1 MERRHLPHVTGDLRS
16 HIVTVP
22 EEIWKCSGI
31 VILGRRIKSLV
42 FTTDIAII
50 RNCNADAVLA
60 VYPFTPQQV
69 ISNSIIQASNI
80 PVLCGVGG
88 GMTGGDRTVRLSKDA
103 EAQGA
108 SGVVVNAPMTND
120 VIEKMAKVID
130 IPIIATVLSE
140 KADIQARLDAGVS
153 ILNVSAAARTP
164 EVVSAIR
171 EKFPKVPI
179 IATGGPTGE
188 SIARTIGAG
197 ANSISYTPPS
207 TKELFSRTMEDY
219 RSRELYTKKEP
230 FGSFYFALNTHTV
243 MNGATRMAARPMS
256 CSCFTRIAAAS
267 GRPFS
272 RSSGIIK
279 NSPCFR
285 VISSISQLPVGL

>member
-69 ISNSIIQASNI
+69 ISNSIIQAANI

-219 RSRELYTKKEP
+219 RSRE
-230 FGSFYFALNTHTV
+230 F
-243 MNGATRMAARPMS
+243 
-256 CSCFTRIAAAS
+256 
-267 GRPFS
+267 
-272 RSSGIIK
+272 
-279 NSPCFR
+279 
-285 VISSISQLPVGL
+285 

>member
-1 MERRHLPHVTGDLRS
+1 MNFELTKEQTLLKKAAQQFAENILEPSAAELDETHTFPVENFKLMARYGFTG
-16 HIVTVP
+16 IGVP
-22 EEIWKCSGI
+22 KEYG
-31 VILGRRIKSLV
+31 
-42 FTTDIAII
+42 
-50 RNCNADAVLA
+50 
-60 VYPFTPQQV
+60 
-69 ISNSIIQASNI
+69 
-80 PVLCGVGG
+80 GVGG

-130 IPIIATVLSE
+130 IPTIATVLSE

-219 RSRELYTKKEP
+219 RS
-230 FGSFYFALNTHTV
+230 S
-243 MNGATRMAARPMS
+243 
-256 CSCFTRIAAAS
+256 
-267 GRPFS
+267 
-272 RSSGIIK
+272 
-279 NSPCFR
+279 
-285 VISSISQLPVGL
+285 

>member
-69 ISNSIIQASNI
+69 ISNSIIQVSNI

-207 TKELFSRTMEDY
+207 TKELFARTMEDY
-219 RSRELYTKKEP
+219 RSREL
-230 FGSFYFALNTHTV
+230 
-243 MNGATRMAARPMS
+243 
-256 CSCFTRIAAAS
+256 
-267 GRPFS
+267 
-272 RSSGIIK
+272 
-279 NSPCFR
+279 
-285 VISSISQLPVGL
+285 

>member
-88 GMTGGDRTVRLSKDA
+88 GLTGGDRTVRLSKDA

-140 KADIQARLDAGVS
+140 KPTYRPALTGYPYSTCLRQPARRRW
-153 ILNVSAAARTP
+153 SAP
-164 EVVSAIR
+164 YG
-171 EKFPKVPI
+171 K
-179 IATGGPTGE
+179 
-188 SIARTIGAG
+188 
-197 ANSISYTPPS
+197 
-207 TKELFSRTMEDY
+207 
-219 RSRELYTKKEP
+219 
-230 FGSFYFALNTHTV
+230 SFL
-243 MNGATRMAARPMS
+243 R
-256 CSCFTRIAAAS
+256 C
-267 GRPFS
+267 
-272 RSSGIIK
+272 
-279 NSPCFR
+279 
-285 VISSISQLPVGL
+285 Q

>member
-1 MERRHLPHVTGDLRS
+1 MERRHLPHVTGELRS

-69 ISNSIIQASNI
+69 ISNSIIQVSNI

-120 VIEKMAKVID
+120 VIEKMVKVID

-219 RSRELYTKKEP
+219 RSREL
-230 FGSFYFALNTHTV
+230 
-243 MNGATRMAARPMS
+243 
-256 CSCFTRIAAAS
+256 
-267 GRPFS
+267 
-272 RSSGIIK
+272 
-279 NSPCFR
+279 
-285 VISSISQLPVGL
+285 

>member
-108 SGVVVNAPMTND
+108 SGVVVNAPMTN
-120 VIEKMAKVID
+120 
-130 IPIIATVLSE
+130 
-140 KADIQARLDAGVS
+140 
-153 ILNVSAAARTP
+153 VSAAARTP

-219 RSRELYTKKEP
+219 RSREL
-230 FGSFYFALNTHTV
+230 
-243 MNGATRMAARPMS
+243 
-256 CSCFTRIAAAS
+256 
-267 GRPFS
+267 
-272 RSSGIIK
+272 
-279 NSPCFR
+279 
-285 VISSISQLPVGL
+285 

>member
-80 PVLCGVGG
+80 PVLFGVGG

-219 RSRELYTKKEP
+219 RSREL
-230 FGSFYFALNTHTV
+230 
-243 MNGATRMAARPMS
+243 
-256 CSCFTRIAAAS
+256 
-267 GRPFS
+267 
-272 RSSGIIK
+272 
-279 NSPCFR
+279 
-285 VISSISQLPVGL
+285 

>member
-120 VIEKMAKVID
+120 VIEKMA
-130 IPIIATVLSE
+130 TVLSE

-219 RSRELYTKKEP
+219 RSREL
-230 FGSFYFALNTHTV
+230 
-243 MNGATRMAARPMS
+243 
-256 CSCFTRIAAAS
+256 
-267 GRPFS
+267 
-272 RSSGIIK
+272 
-279 NSPCFR
+279 
-285 VISSISQLPVGL
+285 

>member
-88 GMTGGDRTVRLSKDA
+88 GMTGGDRNVRLSKDA

-188 SIARTIGAG
+188 STARTIGAG

-219 RSRELYTKKEP
+219 RSREL
-230 FGSFYFALNTHTV
+230 
-243 MNGATRMAARPMS
+243 
-256 CSCFTRIAAAS
+256 
-267 GRPFS
+267 
-272 RSSGIIK
+272 
-279 NSPCFR
+279 
-285 VISSISQLPVGL
+285 

>member
-197 ANSISYTPPS
+197 ANSISYQGAFLENDGGLQEQGAIS
-207 TKELFSRTMEDY
+207 
-219 RSRELYTKKEP
+219 KKKWH
-230 FGSFYFALNTHTV
+230 FATFYFALKKHTV
-243 MNGATRMAARPMS
+243 MKGATRMAARPMS

>member
-69 ISNSIIQASNI
+69 ISNSIIQASII

-219 RSRELYTKKEP
+219 RSREL
-230 FGSFYFALNTHTV
+230 
-243 MNGATRMAARPMS
+243 
-256 CSCFTRIAAAS
+256 
-267 GRPFS
+267 
-272 RSSGIIK
+272 
-279 NSPCFR
+279 
-285 VISSISQLPVGL
+285 

>member
-69 ISNSIIQASNI
+69 ISNSIIQVSNI

-120 VIEKMAKVID
+120 VIEKMATVID

-219 RSRELYTKKEP
+219 RSRE
-230 FGSFYFALNTHTV
+230 F
-243 MNGATRMAARPMS
+243 
-256 CSCFTRIAAAS
+256 
-267 GRPFS
+267 
-272 RSSGIIK
+272 
-279 NSPCFR
+279 
-285 VISSISQLPVGL
+285 

>member
-69 ISNSIIQASNI
+69 ISNSIIQVSNI

-120 VIEKMAKVID
+120 VIEKMVKVID

-219 RSRELYTKKEP
+219 RSREL
-230 FGSFYFALNTHTV
+230 
-243 MNGATRMAARPMS
+243 
-256 CSCFTRIAAAS
+256 
-267 GRPFS
+267 
-272 RSSGIIK
+272 
-279 NSPCFR
+279 
-285 VISSISQLPVGL
+285 

>member
-88 GMTGGDRTVRLSKDA
+88 SMTGGDRTVRLSKDA

-219 RSRELYTKKEP
+219 RSREL
-230 FGSFYFALNTHTV
+230 
-243 MNGATRMAARPMS
+243 
-256 CSCFTRIAAAS
+256 
-267 GRPFS
+267 
-272 RSSGIIK
+272 
-279 NSPCFR
+279 
-285 VISSISQLPVGL
+285 

>member
-80 PVLCGVGG
+80 PVLC

-219 RSRELYTKKEP
+219 RSRE
-230 FGSFYFALNTHTV
+230 F
-243 MNGATRMAARPMS
+243 
-256 CSCFTRIAAAS
+256 
-267 GRPFS
+267 
-272 RSSGIIK
+272 
-279 NSPCFR
+279 
-285 VISSISQLPVGL
+285 

>member
-88 GMTGGDRTVRLSKDA
+88 K
-103 EAQGA
+103 
-108 SGVVVNAPMTND
+108 
-120 VIEKMAKVID
+120 
-130 IPIIATVLSE
+130 TVLE
-140 KADIQARLDAGVS
+140 VS
-153 ILNVSAAARTP
+153 IVGADMDKGIFLVKSYI
-164 EVVSAIR
+164 SGL
-171 EKFPKVPI
+171 FLFGKV
-179 IATGGPTGE
+179 
-188 SIARTIGAG
+188 
-197 ANSISYTPPS
+197 
-207 TKELFSRTMEDY
+207 
-219 RSRELYTKKEP
+219 
-230 FGSFYFALNTHTV
+230 
-243 MNGATRMAARPMS
+243 
-256 CSCFTRIAAAS
+256 
-267 GRPFS
+267 
-272 RSSGIIK
+272 
-279 NSPCFR
+279 
-285 VISSISQLPVGL
+285 

>member
-88 GMTGGDRTVRLSKDA
+88 VLTGGDRTVRLSKDA

-120 VIEKMAKVID
+120 VIEKMATVID

-219 RSRELYTKKEP
+219 RSRE
-230 FGSFYFALNTHTV
+230 F
-243 MNGATRMAARPMS
+243 
-256 CSCFTRIAAAS
+256 
-267 GRPFS
+267 
-272 RSSGIIK
+272 
-279 NSPCFR
+279 
-285 VISSISQLPVGL
+285 

>member
-1 MERRHLPHVTGDLRS
+1 MAEPFFRTERL
-16 HIVTVP
+16 TVGYNGVP
-22 EEIWKCSGI
+22 LIRDIEIRLDRGRILTLIGPNGSG
-31 VILGRRIKSLV
+31 KS
-42 FTTDIAII
+42 T
-50 RNCNADAVLA
+50 VLKSITNYLKPLCGA
-60 VYPFTPQQV
+60 VYLESRAV
-69 ISNSIIQASNI
+69 
-80 PVLCGVGG
+80 G

-219 RSRELYTKKEP
+219 RSREL
-230 FGSFYFALNTHTV
+230 
-243 MNGATRMAARPMS
+243 
-256 CSCFTRIAAAS
+256 
-267 GRPFS
+267 
-272 RSSGIIK
+272 
-279 NSPCFR
+279 
-285 VISSISQLPVGL
+285 

>member
-69 ISNSIIQASNI
+69 ISNSIIQVSNI

-171 EKFPKVPI
+171 EKLPKVPI

-219 RSRELYTKKEP
+219 RSREL
-230 FGSFYFALNTHTV
+230 
-243 MNGATRMAARPMS
+243 
-256 CSCFTRIAAAS
+256 
-267 GRPFS
+267 
-272 RSSGIIK
+272 
-279 NSPCFR
+279 
-285 VISSISQLPVGL
+285 

>member
-1 MERRHLPHVTGDLRS
+1 MGVSEYTNKQWDL
-16 HIVTVP
+16 IV
-22 EEIWKCSGI
+22 
-31 VILGRRIKSLV
+31 
-42 FTTDIAII
+42 
-50 RNCNADAVLA
+50 
-60 VYPFTPQQV
+60 
-69 ISNSIIQASNI
+69 
-80 PVLCGVGG
+80 VGG

-207 TKELFSRTMEDY
+207 TKELFSRKMDDY
-219 RSRELYTKKEP
+219 RSREL
-230 FGSFYFALNTHTV
+230 
-243 MNGATRMAARPMS
+243 
-256 CSCFTRIAAAS
+256 
-267 GRPFS
+267 
-272 RSSGIIK
+272 
-279 NSPCFR
+279 
-285 VISSISQLPVGL
+285 

>member
-88 GMTGGDRTVRLSKDA
+88 GLTGGDRTVRLSKDA

-108 SGVVVNAPMTND
+108 
-120 VIEKMAKVID
+120 
-130 IPIIATVLSE
+130 
-140 KADIQARLDAGVS
+140 QAWW
-153 ILNVSAAARTP
+153 
-164 EVVSAIR
+164 
-171 EKFPKVPI
+171 
-179 IATGGPTGE
+179 
-188 SIARTIGAG
+188 
-197 ANSISYTPPS
+197 
-207 TKELFSRTMEDY
+207 
-219 RSRELYTKKEP
+219 
-230 FGSFYFALNTHTV
+230 
-243 MNGATRMAARPMS
+243 
-256 CSCFTRIAAAS
+256 
-267 GRPFS
+267 
-272 RSSGIIK
+272 
-279 NSPCFR
+279 
-285 VISSISQLPVGL
+285 

>member
-80 PVLCGVGG
+80 PVLSGVGG
-88 GMTGGDRTVRLSKDA
+88 GLTGGDRTVRLSKDA

-153 ILNVSAAARTP
+153 ILNVSAADRTP

-219 RSRELYTKKEP
+219 RSREL
-230 FGSFYFALNTHTV
+230 
-243 MNGATRMAARPMS
+243 
-256 CSCFTRIAAAS
+256 
-267 GRPFS
+267 
-272 RSSGIIK
+272 
-279 NSPCFR
+279 
-285 VISSISQLPVGL
+285 

>member
-69 ISNSIIQASNI
+69 ISNSIIQVSNI

-219 RSRELYTKKEP
+219 RSREL
-230 FGSFYFALNTHTV
+230 
-243 MNGATRMAARPMS
+243 
-256 CSCFTRIAAAS
+256 
-267 GRPFS
+267 
-272 RSSGIIK
+272 
-279 NSPCFR
+279 
-285 VISSISQLPVGL
+285 

>member
-80 PVLCGVGG
+80 PVLCGVGDG
-88 GMTGGDRTVRLSKDA
+88 LTGGDRTVRLSKDA

-219 RSRELYTKKEP
+219 RSREL
-230 FGSFYFALNTHTV
+230 
-243 MNGATRMAARPMS
+243 
-256 CSCFTRIAAAS
+256 
-267 GRPFS
+267 
-272 RSSGIIK
+272 
-279 NSPCFR
+279 
-285 VISSISQLPVGL
+285 

>member
-69 ISNSIIQASNI
+69 ISNSIIQAPNI
-80 PVLCGVGG
+80 PVLGGVGG
-88 GMTGGDRTVRLSKDA
+88 GLTGGDRTVRLSKDA

-108 SGVVVNAPMTND
+108 SGVVVNAPMAND

-219 RSRELYTKKEP
+219 RSREL
-230 FGSFYFALNTHTV
+230 
-243 MNGATRMAARPMS
+243 
-256 CSCFTRIAAAS
+256 
-267 GRPFS
+267 
-272 RSSGIIK
+272 
-279 NSPCFR
+279 
-285 VISSISQLPVGL
+285 

>member
-88 GMTGGDRTVRLSKDA
+88 GLTGGDRTVRLSKDA

-108 SGVVVNAPMTND
+108 SGVVVNAP
-120 VIEKMAKVID
+120 VGGLACRLG
-130 IPIIATVLSE
+130 AYCRSE
-140 KADIQARLDAGVS
+140 SFFV
-153 ILNVSAAARTP
+153 
-164 EVVSAIR
+164 
-171 EKFPKVPI
+171 KFFC
-179 IATGGPTGE
+179 
-188 SIARTIGAG
+188 
-197 ANSISYTPPS
+197 NSLKSDFVHLIKS
-207 TKELFSRTMEDY
+207 D
-219 RSRELYTKKEP
+219 
-230 FGSFYFALNTHTV
+230 THTV
-243 MNGATRMAARPMS
+243 KILILKS
-256 CSCFTRIAAAS
+256 
-267 GRPFS
+267 
-272 RSSGIIK
+272 K
-279 NSPCFR
+279 
-285 VISSISQLPVGL
+285 

>member
-80 PVLCGVGG
+80 PVLYGVGG
-88 GMTGGDRTVRLSKDA
+88 GLTGGDRTVRLSKDA

-219 RSRELYTKKEP
+219 RSREL
-230 FGSFYFALNTHTV
+230 
-243 MNGATRMAARPMS
+243 
-256 CSCFTRIAAAS
+256 
-267 GRPFS
+267 
-272 RSSGIIK
+272 
-279 NSPCFR
+279 
-285 VISSISQLPVGL
+285 

>member
-22 EEIWKCSGI
+22 KEIWKCSGI

-69 ISNSIIQASNI
+69 ISNSIIQVSNI

-219 RSRELYTKKEP
+219 RSREL
-230 FGSFYFALNTHTV
+230 
-243 MNGATRMAARPMS
+243 
-256 CSCFTRIAAAS
+256 
-267 GRPFS
+267 
-272 RSSGIIK
+272 
-279 NSPCFR
+279 
-285 VISSISQLPVGL
+285 

>member
-80 PVLCGVGG
+80 TVLCGVGG

-219 RSRELYTKKEP
+219 RSREL
-230 FGSFYFALNTHTV
+230 
-243 MNGATRMAARPMS
+243 
-256 CSCFTRIAAAS
+256 
-267 GRPFS
+267 
-272 RSSGIIK
+272 
-279 NSPCFR
+279 
-285 VISSISQLPVGL
+285 